1 MSSINKQHILIL
13 TMSFLLASVMPVM
26 ARRSIQGKILAPTF
40 AQITNK
46 RVPNRSISAFVLNQ
60 RHKQCNLSPTFLK
73 QPLYVSNKPGD
84 TSSSFGAAY
93 HASANQQIVAR
104 RNEINRQKRQARQ
117 KALDKDRERN
127 LKLRNLFMEEK
138 QNDSSSSSSHDS
150 SSIPPMFAV
159 KVVTCRT
166 LRLELRMNGREKRG
180 RMFVERPSIFSAM
193 QNEGGE
199 GEVEQ
204 RDDDASDDNEYAC
217 MSLKALKQTI
227 HEFFRRLKKSTYIL
241 SASLPILDEDG
252 NVLTSEEGDDD
263 DQNINDNNS
272 SLGMRR
278 LETDEDVQNAFL
290 QAEQFYQ
297 RHQEENESTSMKRP
311 TLVIHVTKDPD
322 APPPP
327 PPPPYLVGM
336 PDPLTSPTMTM
347 LSFYAFPPDEGISD
361 PESTADQLK
370 RLWRPF
376 RALGRVYVAKEGVNA
391 QMSVPTNVLSN
402 FLQCCTVKPE
412 EGGELSHVLGTYME
426 NGINIDPIAVDMEEF
441 QAKPA
446 FKNLHIRVR
455 SQIVADGFATPL
467 DWQSA
472 GYDMPPL
479 EWHQKLKEAREANEK
494 GVDNAPLPIV
504 LDCRNDY
511 ETQVGKFELAEPLDT
526 ENFRDSWDVLKGRL
540 KDVPKDAPVMTYCT
554 GGIRC
559 VKVNAYLTQEM
570 GMTNVSR
577 LAGGII
583 SYDRTL
589 NEQAPA
595 EESMFKGVN
604 YVFDSRMG
612 RRITDDQL
620 GTCYTCGSKTH
631 LVSNCKNENCH
642 RRMVQ
647 CENCVDSLLG
657 TCSEGCKGRVVNAGM
672 VPKRKGEATNNDVD
686 ETRQESDEVYTNVD
700 DYSSGYSSSSPSL
713 FRQIELNT
721 AALLPSG
728 AHMVSGAMQGSLL
741 KMLASQTSGRVLEI
755 GSFTGYATACFL
767 EGAAIAGE
775 LGERKEAGI
784 GGREG
789 GPFVLSLE
797 RDRRALG
804 IASAHIKAM
813 SELGLDEDAAEE
825 ASKLADGPIV
835 DFEGDSVSFTYKGIA
850 GCEFLRVND
859 ALATVE
865 EMASSQSQLAPFD
878 IAFVDADKTR
888 LMDYVDA
895 LASNDRL
902 LKKGGLIIVDNVL
915 WKGLVLD
922 ANNNGY
928 DSSDETSPTGSNEE
942 KALLKKNR
950 RARKL
955 AMKMHQFN
963 SEVVRDER
971 VEVVMMPIRDGLS
984 LIRKR

>member
-1 MSSINKQHILIL
+1 
-13 TMSFLLASVMPVM
+13 
-26 ARRSIQGKILAPTF
+26 
-40 AQITNK
+40 
-46 RVPNRSISAFVLNQ
+46 
-60 RHKQCNLSPTFLK
+60 
-73 QPLYVSNKPGD
+73 
-84 TSSSFGAAY
+84 
-93 HASANQQIVAR
+93 
-104 RNEINRQKRQARQ
+104 
-117 KALDKDRERN
+117 
-127 LKLRNLFMEEK
+127 
-138 QNDSSSSSSHDS
+138 
-150 SSIPPMFAV
+150 
-159 KVVTCRT
+159 
-166 LRLELRMNGREKRG
+166 
-180 RMFVERPSIFSAM
+180 
-193 QNEGGE
+193 
-199 GEVEQ
+199 
-204 RDDDASDDNEYAC
+204 
-217 MSLKALKQTI
+217 
-227 HEFFRRLKKSTYIL
+227 
-241 SASLPILDEDG
+241 
-252 NVLTSEEGDDD
+252 
-263 DQNINDNNS
+263 
-272 SLGMRR
+272 
-278 LETDEDVQNAFL
+278 
-290 QAEQFYQ
+290 
-297 RHQEENESTSMKRP
+297 
-311 TLVIHVTKDPD
+311 
-322 APPPP
+322 
-327 PPPPYLVGM
+327 
-336 PDPLTSPTMTM
+336 
-347 LSFYAFPPDEGISD
+347 
-361 PESTADQLK
+361 
-370 RLWRPF
+370 
-376 RALGRVYVAKEGVNA
+376 
-391 QMSVPTNVLSN
+391 
-402 FLQCCTVKPE
+402 
-412 EGGELSHVLGTYME
+412 
-426 NGINIDPIAVDMEEF
+426 
-441 QAKPA
+441 
-446 FKNLHIRVR
+446 
-455 SQIVADGFATPL
+455 
-467 DWQSA
+467 
-472 GYDMPPL
+472 
-479 EWHQKLKEAREANEK
+479 
-494 GVDNAPLPIV
+494 
-504 LDCRNDY
+504 
-511 ETQVGKFELAEPLDT
+511 
-526 ENFRDSWDVLKGRL
+526 
-540 KDVPKDAPVMTYCT
+540 
-554 GGIRC
+554 
-559 VKVNAYLTQEM
+559 
-570 GMTNVSR
+570 
-577 LAGGII
+577 
-583 SYDRTL
+583 
-589 NEQAPA
+589 
-595 EESMFKGVN
+595 
-604 YVFDSRMG
+604 MG

-775 LGERKEAGI
+775 LGERKETGI

>member
-1 MSSINKQHILIL
+1 
-13 TMSFLLASVMPVM
+13 M
-26 ARRSIQGKILAPTF
+26 ARRSIQGKIIAPTF
-40 AQITNK
+40 AHITNK
-46 RVPNRSISAFVLNQ
+46 QVHNRSISAFVLNQ
-60 RHKQCNLSPTFLK
+60 RHKKCKLSPSFLK
-73 QPLYVSNKPGD
+73 QPLYVSNNPVD
-84 TSSSFGAAY
+84 TSSTSSSSGAAY

-138 QNDSSSSSSHDS
+138 QADNNSSSSSSS
-150 SSIPPMFAV
+150 SSSTIPPMFAV

-166 LRLELRMNGREKRG
+166 LRLELKMNGREKRG
-180 RMFVERPSIFSAM
+180 RMFVERPSLFSTL
-193 QNEGGE
+193 QIDD
-199 GEVEQ
+199 EQ
-204 RDDDASDDNEYAC
+204 LDGDASDDDDNNEYAC

-263 DQNINDNNS
+263 DDDDQNS
-272 SLGMRR
+272 SPLGMWR

-290 QAEQFYQ
+290 QAEQFFQ

-347 LSFYAFPPDEGISD
+347 LSFYAFPPNGGISD

-376 RALGRVYVAKEGVNA
+376 RALGRVYVANEGVNA

-402 FLQCCTVKPE
+402 FLQCCTVSPE
-412 EGGELSHVLGTYME
+412 EGGELSHVLGAYME
-426 NGINIDPIAVDMEEF
+426 NGINIDPIPVDMEEF

-479 EWHQKLKEAREANEK
+479 EWHQKLKEAREAHEK
-494 GVDNAPLPIV
+494 GEEDKPLPIV

-511 ETQVGKFELAEPLDT
+511 ETQVGRFELAEPLDT
-526 ENFRDSWDVLKGRL
+526 ENFRDSWDVLKDRL

-559 VKVNAYLTQEM
+559 VKVNAFLTQEM

-620 GTCYTCGSKTH
+620 GTCFTCGSKTH

-647 CENCVDSLLG
+647 CENCADVLLG

-672 VPKRKGEATNNDVD
+672 VPNRKRETTNNTGD
-686 ETRQESDEVYTNVD
+686 ETRQESDEVYANVD
-700 DYSSGYSSSSPSL
+700 EYSSGYSSSSPAL

-728 AHMVSGAMQGSLL
+728 AHMVSGQMQGALL
-741 KMLASQTSGRVLEI
+741 KMLASQTSGRILEI

-775 LGERKEAGI
+775 LINEKDA

-813 SELGLDEDAAEE
+813 SELGLGKEAAKE
-825 ASKLADGPIV
+825 ASKIADGPIV

-865 EMASSQSQLAPFD
+865 EMASSQSHFAPFD

-895 LASNDRL
+895 LVSNDRL

-922 ANNNGY
+922 ANNSVHN
-928 DSSDETSPTGSNEE
+928 SSDETTPTGSSEE
-942 KALLKKNR
+942 KEMLKKNR

-955 AMKMHQFN
+955 AMNMHQFN
-963 SEVVRDER
+963 SEVVNDER

>member
-1 MSSINKQHILIL
+1 
-13 TMSFLLASVMPVM
+13 
-26 ARRSIQGKILAPTF
+26 
-40 AQITNK
+40 
-46 RVPNRSISAFVLNQ
+46 
-60 RHKQCNLSPTFLK
+60 
-73 QPLYVSNKPGD
+73 
-84 TSSSFGAAY
+84 
-93 HASANQQIVAR
+93 
-104 RNEINRQKRQARQ
+104 
-117 KALDKDRERN
+117 
-127 LKLRNLFMEEK
+127 
-138 QNDSSSSSSHDS
+138 
-150 SSIPPMFAV
+150 
-159 KVVTCRT
+159 
-166 LRLELRMNGREKRG
+166 
-180 RMFVERPSIFSAM
+180 
-193 QNEGGE
+193 
-199 GEVEQ
+199 
-204 RDDDASDDNEYAC
+204 
-217 MSLKALKQTI
+217 
-227 HEFFRRLKKSTYIL
+227 
-241 SASLPILDEDG
+241 
-252 NVLTSEEGDDD
+252 
-263 DQNINDNNS
+263 
-272 SLGMRR
+272 
-278 LETDEDVQNAFL
+278 
-290 QAEQFYQ
+290 
-297 RHQEENESTSMKRP
+297 
-311 TLVIHVTKDPD
+311 
-322 APPPP
+322 
-327 PPPPYLVGM
+327 
-336 PDPLTSPTMTM
+336 
-347 LSFYAFPPDEGISD
+347 
-361 PESTADQLK
+361 
-370 RLWRPF
+370 
-376 RALGRVYVAKEGVNA
+376 
-391 QMSVPTNVLSN
+391 
-402 FLQCCTVKPE
+402 
-412 EGGELSHVLGTYME
+412 
-426 NGINIDPIAVDMEEF
+426 
-441 QAKPA
+441 
-446 FKNLHIRVR
+446 
-455 SQIVADGFATPL
+455 
-467 DWQSA
+467 
-472 GYDMPPL
+472 
-479 EWHQKLKEAREANEK
+479 
-494 GVDNAPLPIV
+494 
-504 LDCRNDY
+504 
-511 ETQVGKFELAEPLDT
+511 
-526 ENFRDSWDVLKGRL
+526 
-540 KDVPKDAPVMTYCT
+540 
-554 GGIRC
+554 
-559 VKVNAYLTQEM
+559 
-570 GMTNVSR
+570 
-577 LAGGII
+577 
-583 SYDRTL
+583 
-589 NEQAPA
+589 
-595 EESMFKGVN
+595 
-604 YVFDSRMG
+604 
-612 RRITDDQL
+612 
-620 GTCYTCGSKTH
+620 
-631 LVSNCKNENCH
+631 
-642 RRMVQ
+642 
-647 CENCVDSLLG
+647 
-657 TCSEGCKGRVVNAGM
+657 M
-672 VPKRKGEATNNDVD
+672 VPKRKGEATNNDVN

-700 DYSSGYSSSSPSL
+700 DYSSGFSSSSPSL

-813 SELGLDEDAAEE
+813 SELGLDKDGAEE